1 MIVLTYELTSV
12 QWWLMNYKFWDYRI
26 DISEK
31 IYCESTGRLVLCK
44 KNWKFPP
51 VYAWFMHHKNCSI
64 FEMHLMVIYR
74 YVRHLDMSV
83 HTINLKTKICQ
94 LVDVIIKRRDDL
106 SFRHEMK
113 FRNKMVE
120 YLSDWIMGVSH
131 QVSPSGPSEVSPIS
145 WLVLS

>member
-1 MIVLTYELTSV
+1 
-12 QWWLMNYKFWDYRI
+12 MNSWF
-26 DISEK
+26 SSHK
-31 IYCESTGRLVLCK
+31 IIQFLKTHSQSARD
-44 KNWKFPP
+44 
-51 VYAWFMHHKNCSI
+51 
-64 FEMHLMVIYR
+64 R

-83 HTINLKTKICQ
+83 HTIHLKTKICQ

-145 WLVLS
+145 WLDLAVIFFNFTTFWYFV